1 MAAVTVVLLLS
12 RIAGCLEAKWSLLC
26 HLIHCTRIVQHIISN
41 HDKLKSARGMIF
53 FHHDIS
59 HMKPMTW
66 GNRSME
72 PHLSRLISSMAQR
85 RTYSHAPDD
94 DNRTRT
100 RGEHRIGA
108 LIALVK
114 FPEK

>member
-1 MAAVTVVLLLS
+1 M
-12 RIAGCLEAKWSLLC
+12 
-26 HLIHCTRIVQHIISN
+26 IS
-41 HDKLKSARGMIF
+41 

-94 DNRTRT
+94 DNRTR
-100 RGEHRIGA
+100 GEHRIGA

>member
-1 MAAVTVVLLLS
+1 M
-12 RIAGCLEAKWSLLC
+12 
-26 HLIHCTRIVQHIISN
+26 IS
-41 HDKLKSARGMIF
+41 

-66 GNRSME
+66 E

-94 DNRTRT
+94 DNRTRP